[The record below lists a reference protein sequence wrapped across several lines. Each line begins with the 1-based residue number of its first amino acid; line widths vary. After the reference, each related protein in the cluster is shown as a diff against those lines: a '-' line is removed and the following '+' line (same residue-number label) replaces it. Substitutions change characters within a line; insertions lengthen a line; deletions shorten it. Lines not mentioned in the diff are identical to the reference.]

1 MNLVS
6 HQINTMSGE
15 ILCPG
20 DKSISQRILIIGSIL
35 NCDMEIDGFLDS
47 ADPNSTLNALNEIGA
62 SIKKEQEKVYLSKR
76 NIPFNQPIN
85 DLDLGNS
92 GTGARLILGLISGL
106 GLRSKLVGDSSLSNR
121 PMLRVIKPLIQMGA
135 KIDSSKG
142 TLPIFTIDSK
152 ITNNF
157 TYEMPIASAQV
168 KSCLLLAAIAAE
180 KNIKIIEPKI
190 TRDHTERM
198 IDYFGGDI
206 NFGKKE
212 NNIREIDYKFNN
224 LTPKDSYKIPGDFS
238 SASFII
244 VATLI
249 SSHSE
254 VLIRNVGLNKTRS
267 GLLKVLK
274 LMGANI
280 QITNQKMES
289 NEEVG
294 DIIVKS
300 SKLSGID
307 VPENIIPNIIDEIP
321 ILSIA
326 AAFAEG
332 ITKISNA
339 SELRV
344 KESDRLNALSNGL
357 TKLNINHEIFQ
368 DGINITGT
376 KEKIEPKEIID
387 SFDDHR
393 IAMSFLVAGI
403 KSKKEILVKNCKNIE
418 TSFPN
423 FRNIMN
429 SLGMKIDEK
438 N

>member
-1 MNLVS
+1 
-6 HQINTMSGE
+6 
-15 ILCPG
+15 
-20 DKSISQRILIIGSIL
+20 
-35 NCDMEIDGFLDS
+35 
-47 ADPNSTLNALNEIGA
+47 
-62 SIKKEQEKVYLSKR
+62 
-76 NIPFNQPIN
+76 
-85 DLDLGNS
+85 
-92 GTGARLILGLISGL
+92 
-106 GLRSKLVGDSSLSNR
+106 
-121 PMLRVIKPLIQMGA
+121 
-135 KIDSSKG
+135 
-142 TLPIFTIDSK
+142 
-152 ITNNF
+152 
-157 TYEMPIASAQV
+157 
-168 KSCLLLAAIAAE
+168 
-180 KNIKIIEPKI
+180 
-190 TRDHTERM
+190 
-198 IDYFGGDI
+198 
-206 NFGKKE
+206 
-212 NNIREIDYKFNN
+212 
-224 LTPKDSYKIPGDFS
+224 
-238 SASFII
+238 
-244 VATLI
+244 
-249 SSHSE
+249 
-254 VLIRNVGLNKTRS
+254 
-267 GLLKVLK
+267 
-274 LMGANI
+274 
-280 QITNQKMES
+280 MES

-332 ITKISNA
+332 VTKISNA